1 MSDLVEEFKSNL
13 VLEQQDL
20 VLHINNNDFEQLAK
34 LSHRIAGAAQM
45 FGFADLSKFALKLE
59 TVIKKNQIDSIN
71 THTQELLNEIDQ
83 VLW

>member
-1 MSDLVEEFKSNL
+1 
-13 VLEQQDL
+13 
-20 VLHINNNDFEQLAK
+20 
-34 LSHRIAGAAQM
+34 M